1 MQREGESTGEYET
14 FIKHSPT
21 IRPHLN
27 LREKPVQLKSP
38 RALRIPPALSPYA
51 SKLLP
56 SKKPPSIRQ
65 IIALAT
71 FPHIFSG

>member
-1 MQREGESTGEYET
+1 DIGRDFRVSGGSLCLQMEGESTGEYET

-27 LREKPVQLKSP
+27 LREKLVQLKSP

-56 SKKPPSIRQ
+56 SKK
-65 IIALAT
+65 T
-71 FPHIFSG
+71 T